1 MTLRVTHTKPSQ
13 LRVALFGAGRMGE
26 IHSATLTRH
35 AGAHLVGIVDAHR
48 PSAERLAGEHGVRV
62 LEEDSV
68 FDDNDIDAVIIASA
82 ADSHPHL
89 ILRSATAGKAIFC
102 EKPLARDLEAVLSVA
117 KVVEATK
124 VPFLLAFNRRFD
136 PDFSALARRLHGGEV
151 GAVELAIITSRDP
164 APPPIDYVMKSGGLF
179 RETTIHDIDVAR
191 WLTGEDPVS
200 VHATASA
207 LTTVGMRDAQL
218 PDTAVLTLKMPS
230 GAIVSIN
237 NSWRAA
243 YGYDQRVEVLGQ
255 DGMLKLANRRQ
266 DGVTRMG
273 TSGTLNSNPEPFF
286 LERYAAAYI
295 VELDHFVTAVR
306 EGQTISPGVADGV
319 KALRIA
325 YAAEESA
332 RTGQTVTLG

>member
-1 MTLRVTHTKPSQ
+1 MTSHNTLRTQSH

-26 IHSATLTRH
+26 IHAATLMRH
-35 AGAHLVGIVDAHR
+35 AGARLVGIVDAHR
-48 PSAERLAGEHGVRV
+48 PSAERLAAKHGVAV
-62 LEEDSV
+62 LEEDAV
-68 FDDNDIDAVIIASA
+68 FDGADIDAVIIASA
-82 ADSHPHL
+82 ADSHPDL
-89 ILRSATAGKAIFC
+89 ILRSVAGRKAIFC
-102 EKPLARDLEAVLSVA
+102 EKPLARDLECVQSVA
-117 KVVEATK
+117 TVVEASG

-136 PDFSALARRLHGGEV
+136 PDFTALAHRLQAGEI

-164 APPPIDYVMKSGGLF
+164 APPPIDYVVKSGGLF

-207 LTTVGMRDAQL
+207 LTTTAMRDAQL

-243 YGYDQRVEVLGQ
+243 YGYDQRVEVLGEE
-255 DGMLKLANRRQ
+255 GMLKLANLRR
-266 DGVTRMG
+266 DGVTRLG
-273 TSGTLNSNPEPFF
+273 ASGTWNSNPEPFF
-286 LERYAAAYI
+286 LERYANAYS
-295 VELDHFVTAVR
+295 VELDHFITAVR
-306 EGQTISPGVADGV
+306 DAQTISPGVADGV

-332 RTGQTVTLG
+332 RTGQSVTLG